1 MEHKWYDWIFAILL
15 SPILLPAILLAGF
28 GGGETDE

>member
-1 MEHKWYDWIFAILL
+1 MENKWYDWIFAILL